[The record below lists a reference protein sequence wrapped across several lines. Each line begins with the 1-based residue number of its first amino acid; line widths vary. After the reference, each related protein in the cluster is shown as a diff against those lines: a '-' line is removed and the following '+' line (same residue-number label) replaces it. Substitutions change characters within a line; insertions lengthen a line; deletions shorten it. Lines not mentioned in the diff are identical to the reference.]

1 MKKNFPFSTDK
12 KFSNEEYFSSKT
24 VCNVIGAVLG
34 ATIAKFIKGFVYAS
48 GAILAIKVF
57 M

>member
-1 MKKNFPFSTDK
+1 MKKDFPFSTDK
-12 KFSNEEYFSSKT
+12 KFSNEEYFNSKT
-24 VCNVIGAVLG
+24 VGNVIGAVLG